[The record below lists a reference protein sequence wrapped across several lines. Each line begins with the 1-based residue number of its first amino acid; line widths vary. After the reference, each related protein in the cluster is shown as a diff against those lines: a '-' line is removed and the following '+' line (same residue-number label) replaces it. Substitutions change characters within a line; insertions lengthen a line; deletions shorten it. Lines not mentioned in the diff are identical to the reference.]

1 MRAYLLG
8 GRPIHFPFLSG
19 ILRYDCPTCDAPCCK
34 GAHLGIG
41 KSREL
46 VTLTSV
52 QPSIGLFASPGFS
65 GSAMLSIASPQDA
78 CWFLDGKQRCRLERV
93 MGRDAKPAGCRLFPF
108 QRIRALGEHL
118 AVIPDFL
125 CPIDVGA
132 PSESGPT
139 SHDEITLEMHRTQ
152 VPRTGHPELP
162 PPRDMG
168 WTEAVL
174 LERRI
179 VHESER
185 FLDGG
190 DYAGYAEVQL
200 ELTRAL
206 LGTEGRAGQMHRL
219 EATIRRFL
227 LVDARPSPAA
237 VRDLVALTGSL
248 RLMVSSLARRE
259 APALLVAL
267 SVLVGVYEGM
277 RGSARM
283 ARTAVSILEQQ
294 LPLLYVLS
302 HLGDRPTLKDG
313 ASLKALLEKLPAVRA
328 PLLQVLEA
336 VTANKTATLAETL
349 EDVLRAQGDVFA
361 APLTADAV
369 TMLHG
374 LGRVLLRAGVFVP
387 V

>member
-19 ILRYDCPTCDAPCCK
+19 ILRYDCPSCDAPCCK

-41 KSREL
+41 KSKEL
-46 VTLTSV
+46 VTLSSV
-52 QPSIGLFASPGFS
+52 QPNIGLFATPGFS
-65 GSAMLSIASPQDA
+65 GSAMLSIASPADA
-78 CWFLDGKQRCRLERV
+78 CWFLDSKRRCRLEKV
-93 MGRDAKPAGCRLFPF
+93 MGREAKPAGCRLFPF
-108 QRIRALGEHL
+108 QRIRGLGEHL
-118 AVIPDFL
+118 AVVPDFL
-125 CPIDVGA
+125 CPIEVAA
-132 PSESGPT
+132 PSETGPT

-162 PPRDMG
+162 APRDMP
-168 WTEAVL
+168 WNDAVL

-179 VHESER
+179 VAESER
-185 FLDGG
+185 FLETG
-190 DYAGYAEVQL
+190 DYAAFADVQL

-206 LGTEGRAGQMHRL
+206 LGTEGKAGQMQRL
-219 EATIRRFL
+219 EGTIRRFL
-227 LVDARPSPAA
+227 FVDARPSREA

-259 APALLVAL
+259 TPALLVAL
-267 SVLVGVYEGM
+267 SVLVGVYESM
-277 RGSARM
+277 RGMKRAP
-283 ARTAVSILEQQ
+283 RTSVSLLEQQ

-302 HLGDRPTLKDG
+302 HLADRPTLQDG
-313 ASLKALLEKLPAVRA
+313 ASLSKLLEKLPAVRA
-328 PLLQVLEA
+328 PLLSVLEA
-336 VTANKTATLAETL
+336 VTANKNATLADTL
-349 EDVLRAQGDVFA
+349 EDILRAQGDAFA
-361 APLTADAV
+361 APLSADAT

>member
-41 KSREL
+41 KSKEL
-46 VTLTSV
+46 VQLSSV

-65 GSAMLSIASPQDA
+65 GSAMMSIASPQDA
-78 CWFLDGKQRCRLERV
+78 CWFLDGKRRCRLEKV
-93 MGRDAKPAGCRLFPF
+93 MGREAKPAGCRLFPF

-118 AVIPDFL
+118 AVVPDFL
-125 CPIDVGA
+125 CPITIGDVA
-132 PSESGPT
+132 EAGPT

-162 PPRDMG
+162 PPRDVP
-168 WTEAVL
+168 WADAVL

-179 VHESER
+179 VTESER

-190 DYAGYAEVQL
+190 DYAAFCDVQL

-206 LGTEGRAGQMHRL
+206 LGTEGKAGQMHRL

-227 LVDARPSPAA
+227 LVDAKPSIAA
-237 VRDLVALTGSL
+237 TRDLVALTGSL

-259 APALLVAL
+259 TPALLVAL
-267 SVLVGVYEGM
+267 SVLVGVYENM
-277 RGSARM
+277 RGAKRTP
-283 ARTAVSILEQQ
+283 RTAVSILEQQ

-302 HLGDRPTLKDG
+302 HLGDRPTLADQ
-313 ASLKALLEKLPAVRA
+313 ASLAKLLEKLPAVRA
-328 PLLQVLEA
+328 PLLAVLEA
-336 VTANKTATLAETL
+336 VTVNKNATVAETL
-349 EDVLRAQGDVFA
+349 EDILRAQGEAFT
-361 APLTADAV
+361 APLSADAT

-387 V
+387 L